1 MKESVSQE
9 IVELVAASEDIDPLE
24 LPPLSETID
33 PDALDRLFR
42 NTSGRLTFEYQSHTV
57 TVEGNG
63 GVEVVSVD

>member
-1 MKESVSQE
+1 MHKSVSQE
-9 IVELVAASEDIDPLE
+9 IIELVAESENTDPLE
-24 LPPLSETID
+24 LPPLSEAID

-42 NTSGRLTFEYQSHTV
+42 NTSGHLAFEYQGHTV